1 MQTLA
6 ITNPNSCDIISK
18 KPWETVSSTVQVSSA
33 ANAMPIGII
42 GIRNM
47 APMTITTPT
56 RSFKEV
62 VKRATAV
69 QRNTEVPKQKT
80 LVISKYFLK
89 HFSKM
94 PDIIDESTPKKTT
107 KIPRTAMLEG
117 EKFSPSLFPKSG
129 ETLIPKAVF
138 NPTINE

>member
-6 ITNPNSCDIISK
+6 ITNPNSCDIISR

-42 GIRNM
+42 GIRNI
-47 APMTITTPT
+47 APITITIPT
-56 RSFKEV
+56 SNFKEV
-62 VKRATAV
+62 VKRTTAI

-80 LVISKYFLK
+80 LVISKNFLK
-89 HFSKM
+89 HFSRM
-94 PDIIDESTPKKTT
+94 PDSIDEITPKKTT

-117 EKFSPSLFPKSG
+117 EKSSPCVFPKSG

-138 NPTINE
+138 NPTISE

>member
-6 ITNPNSCDIISK
+6 ITNPNSCDIISR

-47 APMTITTPT
+47 APTTITNPT
-56 RSFKEV
+56 RNFKEV

-80 LVISKYFLK
+80 LVISKNFLK

-117 EKFSPSLFPKSG
+117 EKFSPCLFPKSG